1 MQYDIMRYFICNLKH
16 FKTRYSIV
24 LKYNNLILSN
34 LISSIQNASLY
45 IASLYS
51 NDIFLIK
58 SLLLPSI

>member
-16 FKTRYSIV
+16 FKTRYYIV